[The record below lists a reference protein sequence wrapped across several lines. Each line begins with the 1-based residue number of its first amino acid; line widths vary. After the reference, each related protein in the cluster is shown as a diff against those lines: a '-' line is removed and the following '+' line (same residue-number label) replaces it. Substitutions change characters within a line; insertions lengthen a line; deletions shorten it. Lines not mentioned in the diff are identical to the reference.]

1 MNNFRSAMN
10 HVNKV
15 MNDLFRDDFG
25 DDISRENYEANR
37 RTKEMFNDGGVK
49 MRKVITP
56 EQVTDISEYGDI
68 INEQADM
75 IQDQYMII
83 KDLKRRLEYLEDYI
97 HKEEKRRTFK
107 KFVVIASSGECL
119 AVLTHEFEC
128 AHPNDIVHVNSSMD
142 NVVYYRLKEEV
153 LANGEVVFI
162 TRDFYEKWKRGK
174 KHTVVTL
181 PELTLKISEGSLNG
195 DLVF

>member
-1 MNNFRSAMN
+1 MKNFRNAMD
-10 HVNKV
+10 HANKV
-15 MNDLFRDDFG
+15 MNDLFRDDFDG
-25 DDISRENYEANR
+25 DTVR
-37 RTKEMFNDGGVK
+37 

-97 HKEEKRRTFK
+97 HKEEKRKTFK
-107 KFVVIASSGECL
+107 KFVVVASSNECL

-142 NVVYYRLKEEV
+142 NVVYYRLNEGV

>member
-1 MNNFRSAMN
+1 MF
-10 HVNKV
+10 
-15 MNDLFRDDFG
+15 DFDG
-25 DDISRENYEANR
+25 D
-37 RTKEMFNDGGVK
+37 TVQV
-49 MRKVITP
+49 RKVITP
-56 EQVTDISEYGDI
+56 DQVTDISEYGTI

-97 HKEEKRRTFK
+97 HKEEKRKTFK
-107 KFVVIASSGECL
+107 KFVVVASSGECL
-119 AVLTHEFEC
+119 AVLTDEFES
-128 AHPNDIVHVNSSMD
+128 AHQNDIVHVNSSMD

-195 DLVF
+195 NLVF